1 MAKIWEELR
10 LRTTNFRNCGRTLQ
24 CSKLCCDTAEVLF
37 VLVTRSSP
45 MWRRKDCVQAHSKV
59 LFSLDQ
65 YIDELEVIGTNQPQH
80 SSKFDMMSVVQ
91 EEEEESEMLEE
102 TTSERS
108 ASKISSLCF
117 IRFLLLYLAL
127 FI

>member
-1 MAKIWEELR
+1 MHDRCIIR
-10 LRTTNFRNCGRTLQ
+10 
-24 CSKLCCDTAEVLF
+24 LCCSYPRAEI
-37 VLVTRSSP
+37 LV
-45 MWRRKDCVQAHSKV
+45 
-59 LFSLDQ
+59 FSRQ

-117 IRFLLLYLAL
+117 IRFLVIDLVL
-127 FI
+127 FH